1 MYGLNNPHSNRK
13 SWLPHSTPASSRLGN
28 ISQTPLAEGDA
39 GTAQTIAAM
48 RGLID
53 RGKRDPTIHELAARI
68 IRGAGVAPFDWRGEA
83 TAIFAWVRGNIR
95 FTRDVYGDEALHTA
109 PEIVRLG
116 IGDCDDFTVL
126 ICSLLET
133 CGHHTRIVT
142 ISSNPSDPEAF
153 SHVFPE
159 VELEGRWIPVDVGRK
174 SPAFGKGPEH
184 YFRRRE
190 WDASGPYFQDVQGYG
205 ANTMSRLRGLS
216 GLGASVPPNRLPPGA
231 MRPHVVPQLRAAQK
245 LFGLGHYG
253 ASAVRRNTFA
263 SYGRLGQDDDDTGF
277 DWSQFETE
285 LPSLVTAGTTGAT
298 NIIKAVNQPTTAA
311 YQAQALTAEAQMST
325 SSLSTMLLLGGGL
338 LVVVMLMRGSG

>member
-1 MYGLNNPHSNRK
+1 MYGSQNSLRK
-13 SWLPHSTPASSRLGN
+13 TSSRLSGALLGN
-28 ISQTPLAEGDA
+28 GSAVSAAALAEGDA

-53 RGKRDPTIHELAARI
+53 QGKRDPTIHELAARI

-190 WDASGPYFQDVQGYG
+190 WDASGPYFQDVAGYG
-205 ANTMSRLRGLS
+205 ANMSRLRGLS
-216 GLGASVPPNRLPPGA
+216 GLGSSVPPNRLPPGA

-253 ASAVRRNTFA
+253 ARAMRRNTFA
-263 SYGRLGQDDDDTGF
+263 GYGRLGQDDSGQDSGF

-285 LPSLVTAGTTGAT
+285 LPSLITAGTTGAT
-298 NIIKAVNQPTTAA
+298 SIIKAVNAPATAQ
-311 YQAQALTAEAQMST
+311 YQAQALTAEAQQSMSSMST
-325 SSLSTMLLLGGGL
+325 LLLLGGGL